1 MEVFSKIFGSNI
13 HSLLNETNKLTR
25 TEPESFHRLH
35 FVYFYRNLRKLL
47 PVIGILI
54 VGLGI
59 SLFLFQLLLRF
70 ENDKIQARFLAEAKN
85 KSFSIS
91 REIAENLEVLST
103 IRSFFESSDNV
114 TRHDFYSFTSGAL
127 QRHGN
132 IQALEWIPRIR
143 GSERQYN
150 EAMAQKDGLK
160 EFVIKEKGAA
170 GDLIPAKSRDE
181 YFPVFYAEP
190 LAKNRAALGFDL
202 ASNQRRLN
210 ALNEARDSGLQ
221 TVTAKITLVQET
233 GKQCGFL
240 IFDPVF
246 KKNAPINTIEE
257 RRTNLVGFALSVV
270 RVNDM
275 IERAIGDKQINL
287 QLHLSDITASSE
299 VETLYQN
306 FDAVNSSYLN
316 YSKQFDV
323 GGRQWKLSIQPQH
336 GFYVLNNYTMAY
348 TVLFLCIFLTLAFS
362 AYVYLLLNTH
372 EKIKLRD
379 ERLEKQAHD
388 LQEALEAE
396 KQLCEL
402 QRKFVSMASHEFRTP
417 LAIIDSSAY
426 RLESKVRDNQASD
439 ELILERIER
448 IRQAVVRMTRLVES
462 TLNGAQLEAG
472 KMSIDLRDCDLT
484 EILRTVCKEQQE
496 LTNKHLI
503 SLNLGTLPSLIQADP
518 NALIQIFTNLLS
530 NAVKYSPR
538 SKKIYVKAYQD
549 ESQIIIS
556 VKDNGLGIGKDDAS
570 QIFNRFFRAETSAG
584 ITGTGIGLHLTKNL
598 IEKHNGTI
606 TFESRVG
613 MGTTFTVSLPIQ
625 INPKL
630 PASHEQNI
638 ISACA

>member
-1 MEVFSKIFGSNI
+1 
-13 HSLLNETNKLTR
+13 
-25 TEPESFHRLH
+25 
-35 FVYFYRNLRKLL
+35 
-47 PVIGILI
+47 
-54 VGLGI
+54 
-59 SLFLFQLLLRF
+59 
-70 ENDKIQARFLAEAKN
+70 
-85 KSFSIS
+85 
-91 REIAENLEVLST
+91 
-103 IRSFFESSDNV
+103 
-114 TRHDFYSFTSGAL
+114 
-127 QRHGN
+127 
-132 IQALEWIPRIR
+132 
-143 GSERQYN
+143 
-150 EAMAQKDGLK
+150 
-160 EFVIKEKGAA
+160 
-170 GDLIPAKSRDE
+170 
-181 YFPVFYAEP
+181 
-190 LAKNRAALGFDL
+190 
-202 ASNQRRLN
+202 
-210 ALNEARDSGLQ
+210 
-221 TVTAKITLVQET
+221 
-233 GKQCGFL
+233 
-240 IFDPVF
+240 
-246 KKNAPINTIEE
+246 
-257 RRTNLVGFALSVV
+257 
-270 RVNDM
+270 
-275 IERAIGDKQINL
+275 
-287 QLHLSDITASSE
+287 
-299 VETLYQN
+299 
-306 FDAVNSSYLN
+306 
-316 YSKQFDV
+316 
-323 GGRQWKLSIQPQH
+323 
-336 GFYVLNNYTMAY
+336 MAY

-362 AYVYLLLNTH
+362 AYVYLLLNTQ

-388 LQEALEAE
+388 LKEALEAE

-496 LTNKHLI
+496 LTSKHLI

-530 NAVKYSPR
+530 NAVKYSPK
-538 SKKIYVKAYQD
+538 SKRIDVKAYQD
-549 ESQIIIS
+549 ETQIIIS

-598 IEKHNGTI
+598 IEKHDGTI

-625 INPKL
+625 MNPKL
-630 PASHEQNI
+630 PASNEQNI